1 MFIFDL
7 FIVVLIFFKILLV
20 FLFLVVKVWV
30 MEFGLLGVMVI
41 VFGEMC
47 IELIFIDFDVVY
59 WFVIKFEN
67 IRRERERMI
76 MFLIL

>member
-1 MFIFDL
+1 
-7 FIVVLIFFKILLV
+7 
-20 FLFLVVKVWV
+20 

-67 IRRERERMI
+67 IRRERERRERDYVFNGVVYVCVDFI
-76 MFLIL
+76 MKFFYVWEL